1 MTAPVEFVFRSV
13 SDLPDYMTMPNAHG
27 EHAGAGTAIVGPF
40 SVYGSPGIILPRDAD
55 KGARFVITNATDT
68 PLRLYTYLPDVPPRS
83 FVELEANGH
92 GYTLIREGML
102 ETT

>member
-1 MTAPVEFVFRSV
+1 MTLATEFVFRSAAN
-13 SDLPDYMTMPNAHG
+13 LPDYMTVDGAHG

-83 FVELEANGH
+83 LVELEANGH
-92 GYTLIREGML
+92 GYSLVRDGML